1 MLVCFFSLFSK
12 LPESSPHQ
20 SINTPSPQPIIDE
33 ETGPQRLNLPNI
45 SKFHSQNLTPS
56 LQASKLLLKNEESVK
71 TKIDF
76 HLMKVMTIS
85 IMSTSYYS

>member
-1 MLVCFFSLFSK
+1 MLGFQMILKWHTFTSDALG
-12 LPESSPHQ
+12 LGIPH
-20 SINTPSPQPIIDE
+20 PQPIIDE